1 MPTSSALRF
10 LLRTYT
16 WEAGSSPTR
25 ITASV
30 GRAPVD
36 SASAATPVFTSASTV
51 AATAL
56 PSRVSTGRS
65 GSGGDGDAQALD
77 GQAPAG
83 VGIDADHDPVE
94 RRRTLGGLEAVRH
107 LGEEAL
113 QRQLRIDADHRV
125 GGPGHPEVRD
135 IGGALRQQALIRR
148 LHVPM
153 GADD

>member
-30 GRAPVD
+30 GRTPVD
-36 SASAATPVFTSASTV
+36 SARAATSLLTSASTL

-56 PSRVSTGRS
+56 PSRISTGAFRS
-65 GSGGDGDAQALD
+65 RGDGNAQALD
-77 GQAPAG
+77 RVAPTG
-83 VGIDADHDPVE
+83 LGIDADHGAVKG
-94 RRRTLGGLEAVRH
+94 RRSLGRLETIRH

-113 QRQLRIDADHRV
+113 ERQLRIDADHRL
-125 GGPGHPEVRD
+125 GRTRHPE
-135 IGGALRQQALIRR
+135 IGDVSGAL
-148 LHVPM
+148 
-153 GADD
+153 